1 MRYLWCGYLYHIRS
15 VSADVCGGSMH
26 VCNAVAH
33 VHRQLVAQRVLGLTS
48 QHHVDRILD
57 QHRVTHAAFRK
68 VTMEIHKPRL
78 RACEQRSSCFPT
90 LDSVFDHE
98 AVSAE
103 SRARLTPGNSPERS
117 CFVAARRSEWRAEN
131 PVFCSSR
138 QIYCV

>member
-33 VHRQLVAQRVLGLTS
+33 VHRQLVAQRVLAHITAAS
-48 QHHVDRILD
+48 RVDRILD
-57 QHRVTHAAFRK
+57 QHRVTCCISPG
-68 VTMEIHKPRL
+68 TMEIHKPTLL
-78 RACEQRSSCFPT
+78 RPPRFPT
-90 LDSVFDHE
+90 LDSAFDHG

-117 CFVAARRSEWRAEN
+117 CFVAARRSEWRAKN
-131 PVFCSSR
+131 SVLF
-138 QIYCV
+138 VAVGAHL